1 MPLDVKTLPSME
13 ELKREL
19 KELKPHIDLLRKS
32 GFNIVRLPL
41 IWKGIEPVPNPD
53 LSRLL
58 PEGEQYLTL
67 VKAIIDELYDRELA
81 VIIDFHQDLAHEMFG
96 GDGFPDWAI
105 AKDKSLFKDFPQSVP
120 RDFTWGA
127 NYYDIPLL
135 GGLLTRAGAV
145 SKWVRT
151 TMRQFWENS
160 LTNDDFGLKDY
171 PARTH
176 LEKSIGL
183 TAKFFEGHPAILGYQ
198 PFNEPH
204 PVGLDDINR
213 KHNLPETESDIKYI
227 FEEKILPEFYKNC
240 LDEIRLYDKDVFIF
254 TEPRMNWTTYSP
266 EKEFQTFSFTET
278 AVSYLDTSL
287 FGNEKCVF
295 SFHYYDPWML
305 TKIFPHDMD
314 DKKAEWPEM
323 FRSMKYAAETR
334 GLIPFLTEFGASQDW
349 QSDTGMRPGL
359 YKNLVIRASIDLL
372 YKNVERFLLN
382 STYWNYDLYNTD
394 AGKDNWN
401 DENFSLLGPGR
412 EPRQLD
418 IVTRPYA
425 LKSSAEPVYMNFNA
439 EKKIFILV
447 LKGIPVDAPAEIFVP
462 KLHYKKG
469 FEVIASSESIEFNKK
484 AQRLYWNP
492 SVKYFENIIVIRP
505 LKSTRKV
512 SLPDKVFYLEE
523 ICTHRLIIKN
533 S

>member
-1 MPLDVKTLPSME
+1 MPPHVTELPSID

-19 KELKPHIDLLRKS
+19 KVLKPHIDLLEKS
-32 GFNIVRLPL
+32 GFNIVRLPVM
-41 IWKGIEPVPNPD
+41 WKGIEPVPNDD

-58 PEGEQYLTL
+58 PEGEEYLSL
-67 VKAIIDELYDRELA
+67 IKEVIDELYKRGLA
-81 VIIDFHQDLAHEMFG
+81 VIVDFHQDLAHEMFG
-96 GDGFPDWAI
+96 GDGFPDWAV
-105 AKDKSLFKDFPQSVP
+105 AKSKSLFKDFPAIVS
-120 RDFTWGA
+120 RDFTWGS

-135 GGLLTRAGAV
+135 GGLITGTGTV
-145 SKWVRT
+145 SKWVRK
-151 TMRQFWENS
+151 TMQEFWLNS
-160 LTNDDFGLKDY
+160 LSNDDYGLKDY

-183 TAKFFEGHPAILGYQ
+183 TAKFFAGHPAVLGYQ

-213 KHNLPETESDIKYI
+213 INSLPETERNVKYV

-240 LDEIRLYDKDVFIF
+240 LDEIRRYDKEAFIF

-266 EKEFQTFSFTET
+266 EKEFQAFSFTGT
-278 AVSYLDTSL
+278 AISYLDTSAVQ
-287 FGNEKCVF
+287 NEKSVF

-314 DKKAEWPEM
+314 DKKIEWPEM

-349 QSDTGMRPGL
+349 QSDTGMKPGL

-382 STYWNYDLYNTD
+382 STYWNYDLYNTKE
-394 AGKDNWN
+394 GKDNWN
-401 DENFSLLGPGR
+401 DENFSLLGPER

-418 IVTRPYA
+418 IATRPYA
-425 LKSSAEPVYMNFNA
+425 IASPAEPVYMNFNA

-447 LKGIPVDAPAEIFVP
+447 LKGIPLDTPAEIFVP

-469 FEVIASSESIEFNKK
+469 FEVVSSSGQLEFRRKRQK
-484 AQRLYWNP
+484 LYWRP
-492 SVKYFENIIVIRP
+492 SEKYFENILVIRP
-505 LKSTRKV
+505 LKSVKKLT
-512 SLPDKVFYLEE
+512 LPDKIFYLEE
-523 ICTHRLIIKN
+523 ICRERKIIKN
-533 S
+533 